1 MQQLKMMEVIY
12 RCAYVT
18 ITAISGGNSGNGL
31 PGVSNQGLRPPS
43 IVENIRDVEYLTT
56 GPRLRTIWP
65 DLTYNSR
72 AWTLQEVLF
81 SKRRL
86 CFENHQVHFV
96 CGRVELSE
104 SIDDTYDPANYLE
117 NAEPWFQISE
127 VGDSFNDTQRY

>member
-1 MQQLKMMEVIY
+1 MMEVIY

-18 ITAISGGNSGNGL
+18 IIAISGENSGNGF
-31 PGVSNQGLRPPS
+31 PGISEQGPRPAP
-43 IVENIRDVEYLTT
+43 IVESIRGVEYLTT
-56 GPRLRTIWP
+56 GPRLRTIWS

-96 CGRVELSE
+96 CGRTELCE

-117 NAEPWFQISE
+117 NYEPWFQISE
-127 VGDSFNDTQRY
+127 VGKSSNDAQHY